1 MDTSWW
7 VSKEE
12 LDEAQQAFIKLPAHG
27 KYQLEGPAGSGKTN
41 LLLLRAQFVAGKGEK
56 NVLVIT
62 YTKSLCAFMR
72 SGLVGT
78 GLIEP
83 DQVRT
88 FHSWAYWHIRR
99 YLKIE
104 LLEKGADFD
113 EAARLKTV
121 GLLREASK
129 KLPTAKPFSSIFV
142 DEVQDLTVE
151 ELECLLTLT
160 DNVCVCGDLKQGIYQ
175 RNGLAIGDIMGLE
188 RHTLSRHYRIGQR
201 IAQVADRLLPPPSSA
216 ESLEATSNY
225 NAKKSGTSSA
235 ELHRCADRDEQF
247 QKMCEILAVQLVAFH
262 GDRIGIFCGK
272 RNTASEVLER
282 FQGTEFEGQV
292 CIHEGDSDGFSSGSP
307 IHLMTMSSSKGVE
320 FRAVHLFGIE
330 ELHSHSPLSRPTL
343 AYTAITR
350 AKTALHAYCTGKT
363 NPELESAFAEP
374 RHIELDDLFPK
385 KP

>member
-56 NVLVIT
+56 NVLIIT
-62 YTKSLCAFMR
+62 YTKSLCDFMR
-72 SGLVGT
+72 SGLIGT

-99 YLKIE
+99 YLKMDLI
-104 LLEKGADFD
+104 EKGADFD
-113 EAARLKTV
+113 EATRLKTV
-121 GLLREASK
+121 EMLREANK
-129 KLPTAKPFSSIFV
+129 KLPTSKPYSSIFV

-151 ELECLLTLT
+151 ELECLLSLA

-175 RNGLAIGDIMGLE
+175 RNGLDIANILGLE

-201 IAQVADRLLPPPSSA
+201 IAQVADRLLPPPSPA

-225 NAKKSGTSSA
+225 NAKKMGTSSA
-235 ELHRCADRDEQF
+235 ELHRCANRDEQF
-247 QKMCEILAVQLVAFH
+247 QKMYERIGIQLVAFH
-262 GDRIGIFCGK
+262 GDKIGIFCGK
-272 RNTASEVLER
+272 RNTANEVMER
-282 FQGTEFEGQV
+282 FQGTELEGQV
-292 CIHEGDSDGFSSGSP
+292 CIHNSDSDGFSSDCP
-307 IHLMTMSSSKGVE
+307 IHVMTMSSSKGVE
-320 FRAVHLFGIE
+320 FRAVHLFGVE
-330 ELHSHSPLSRPTL
+330 EIHSGSPLSRPTL

-350 AKTALHAYCTGKT
+350 TKTALSAYCTGKT

-374 RHIELDDLFPK
+374 KHMEIDDLFPK
-385 KP
+385 KL